1 VKHWNTST
9 NVKLLDINFKKI
21 NEGLTESVI
30 SYINSQCYMLNQTA
44 MEILNGGKI
53 NESLKVLKNVL
64 TLLLENQ
71 CQKIAQLLSLTYNNI
86 SCIYKKYS

>member
-1 VKHWNTST
+1 
-9 NVKLLDINFKKI
+9 
-21 NEGLTESVI
+21 
-30 SYINSQCYMLNQTA
+30 MLNQTA